1 MSVKNEK
8 IMIFVG
14 SAEAKVFADS
24 LAEYTDSVYAVVSE
38 RYGSRQHVS
47 GNITVISRFL
57 DKDSI
62 KSWVA
67 RVGVS
72 VLVDGTEVY
81 ASASS
86 RMIRE
91 TAEELGLDYFKISS
105 SIDVDFTHTSKC
117 KNAEEI
123 VKDASYTVGNVLLIG
138 CSELAE
144 DVVTKRKSGG
154 GSSSGGGKHPNV
166 PGSGISSGKYH
177 LYDCAAAGNPAAWTH
192 RRQKYHTY
200 GSFGGRYRFDQKQ
213 SQSGGG
219 GKYQGFSL
227 RRAETAGRN
236 ERGTAL
242 EYFCGSPGNQGALI

>member
-8 IMIFVG
+8 NNDICRIG
-14 SAEAKVFADS
+14 GGEGICGFAGGIQRQC
-24 LAEYTDSVYAVVSE
+24 LCWCRSV
-38 RYGSRQHVS
+38 YGSRQHVS
-47 GNITVISRFL
+47 GNITAISRFL

-138 CSELAE
+138 CSEL
-144 DVVTKRKSGG
+144 K
-154 GSSSGGGKHPNV
+154 
-166 PGSGISSGKYH
+166 
-177 LYDCAAAGNPAAWTH
+177 
-192 RRQKYHTY
+192 QKM
-200 GSFGGRYRFDQKQ
+200 
-213 SQSGGG
+213 
-219 GKYQGFSL
+219 SL
-227 RRAETAGRN
+227 RRETALSETEWWRFFLRRRKTS
-236 ERGTAL
+236 ECARKRDIL
-242 EYFCGSPGNQGALI
+242 RKISSV